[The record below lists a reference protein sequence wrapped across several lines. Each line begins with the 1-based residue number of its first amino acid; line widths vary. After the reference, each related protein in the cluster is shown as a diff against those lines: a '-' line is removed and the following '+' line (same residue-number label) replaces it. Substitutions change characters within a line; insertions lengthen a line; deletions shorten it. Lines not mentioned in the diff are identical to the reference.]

1 MYQEQIKKLKKK
13 LKKKLEN
20 READLYYS
28 DSWEQSSQISKD
40 IDQLEQEIQNL
51 EQKNAE

>member
-1 MYQEQIKKLKKK
+1 MHSEKIEKLKKE
-13 LKKKLEN
+13 LEN

-40 IDQLEQEIQNL
+40 IERLEKEIQTI
-51 EQKNAE
+51 EQQNAE